1 MCVFFFKQKTAYE
14 IRISDWSS
22 DVCSSDLI
30 KPERLDQSDHV
41 TCMVLVPITM
51 ERSARIS
58 VPPGIRYQHIVF
70 MLECAGKGRPA
81 CAVPGTSMKQNQW
94 GLGASGSR
102 VVDFAAVCLSYSCR
116 PTRNWTHRKSTRMN
130 SAP

>member
-30 KPERLDQSDHV
+30 KPERPDQSDHV

-58 VPPGIRYQHIVF
+58 VPPGIRHQHIVF
-70 MLECAGKGRPA
+70 MLEGAGQGRPA
-81 CAVPGTSMKQNQW
+81 CAVPGQSMKQNQW
-94 GLGASGSR
+94 RSEERR
-102 VVDFAAVCLSYSCR
+102 VGKECVSTCKCR
-116 PTRNWTHRKSTRMN
+116 WRPIT
-130 SAP
+130 